1 MPKRNHLPQRPDVI
15 EISEK
20 SQQYLVQK
28 QKSLMLLQD
37 SPFNL
42 YELKLLDLY
51 LSRLDNYLA
60 QKENSEDKISNQR
73 TITIGNGDLERTLG
87 LTHINKDTLKPHL
100 AALMTPFEVSDK
112 NNENELE
119 MIHLFESVHAVKGMN
134 RQWTVTFEMS
144 KSAEKYI
151 FIPENIHY
159 LKYRLMNVVNL
170 TSRYSYFLYMY
181 LEDERYKHNDWKVPL
196 EELKAI
202 LGCTSQPR
210 YQEYKYFNR
219 EVLIKAQKEIAER
232 TNCRFTYEQIRR
244 SRTVVG
250 IQFHLESQIES
261 KYTKPLEQI
270 SFDDLLEDDTPIDLV
285 YDQKS
290 VDIFRLK
297 TKHPI
302 VKQLNDTTIE
312 ACFRIIDYTYGS
324 VVGEPTVT
332 RSNESTDYDAE
343 VFTRILEKVA
353 MEIEKKKLDG
363 KKEIEDINAYVL
375 KAVENYPKEN

>member
-20 SQQYLVQK
+20 SQKYFVQK

-37 SPFNL
+37 TPLDL

-51 LSRLDNYLA
+51 LSKLDNFISK
-60 QKENSEDKISNQR
+60 QEKSDEKISSQR

-87 LTHINKDTLKPHL
+87 LTHINKTTLEPHL
-100 AALMTPFEVSDK
+100 KALMMPFEVSDK

-119 MIHLFESVHAVKGMN
+119 LIHLFETVHAVKGVN

-144 KSAEKYI
+144 KSAEKHI

-181 LEDERYKHNDWKVPL
+181 LEDERHKHNDWKVPL

-202 LGCTSQPR
+202 LGCTSQSR

-250 IQFHLESQIES
+250 IQFHLEPQIET

-270 SFDDLLEDDTPIDLV
+270 SFDDLLEDGEPIDLV
-285 YDQKS
+285 YSGRD
-290 VDIFRLK
+290 VDVFRLM
-297 TKHPI
+297 TENTL
-302 VKQLNDTTIE
+302 VKDLNDATIE
-312 ACFRIIDYTYGS
+312 ACFRVIDYYYGS
-324 VVGEPTVT
+324 VVGEDE
-332 RSNESTDYDAE
+332 RFDYDAQM
-343 VFTRILEKVA
+343 FTTILDKVA
-353 MEIEKKKLDG
+353 MEIEKKKSEG
-363 KKEIEDINAYVL
+363 KQIADINAYVHQ
-375 KAVENYPKEN
+375 AVKNYPKEN